1 MAAHCNGRALNY
13 LGGMRQSPS
22 DASIPAETRVLDA
35 THTGAAELACS
46 NTSLRRAARRLGQ
59 LYDDAIAPSGL
70 TSPQALL
77 LAQIDALGGEF
88 GSDGPPLQV
97 LATRLAVSISAV
109 THALRPLLR
118 NGLVELRPDARD
130 RRIKHAGLTT
140 LGRERYRTMYALRA
154 EANRRVETVLGA
166 GSAETLR
173 RLADA
178 VASDAFLEAY
188 ASHAKLSI

>member
-1 MAAHCNGRALNY
+1 
-13 LGGMRQSPS
+13 MRQSPS
-22 DASIPAETRVLDA
+22 DALIPGETRAPDA
-35 THTGAAELACS
+35 THTDAAELACS
-46 NTSLRRAARRLGQ
+46 NTSVRRAARRLGQ
-59 LYDDAIAPSGL
+59 LYDEAIAPSGL
-70 TSPQALL
+70 TSPQGLL

-88 GSDGPPLQV
+88 GPDGPPLQV

-118 NGLVELRPDARD
+118 DGLVQLRPDVRD
-130 RRIKHAGLTT
+130 RRTKHAGLTP
-140 LGRERYRTMYALRA
+140 LGRERYETMYALWA

-188 ASHAKLSI
+188 ASRAKLSI